1 MTTRPTSSTRAG
13 TTGSRLRRAGA
24 TAIIGAG
31 LIAIGAVSLAPIANA
46 IPEKTIKS
54 DCKSANG
61 TYHSGTANGHTYSS
75 CTFKD
80 VDGDTY
86 TDTDVDGAYT
96 GQDPYRVGGAA
107 PVTQKPGSVPG
118 VQVSLG

>member
-1 MTTRPTSSTRAG
+1 
-13 TTGSRLRRAGA
+13 
-24 TAIIGAG
+24 IGAM
-31 LIAIGAVSLAPIANA
+31 SLAPVANA

-54 DCKSANG
+54 DCKSAHG

-80 VDGDTY
+80 TDGDTF
-86 TDTDVDGAYT
+86 TDTYVDGTYT
-96 GQDPYRVGGAA
+96 GQDPYRVGGTD
-107 PVTQKPGSVPG
+107 PVTQTPGGAPA